1 MRNPIRNLIITVAL
15 LALLAPI
22 GSALAQEPI
31 VRAVLFYSP
40 TCPHCH
46 KVMIE
51 DLLPLDEQYGDQL
64 QIASVNV
71 TEPGGSMLYE
81 AAAELYEIP
90 PEMQQVP
97 LLVIGETWLMGSVEI
112 PAEFPGLIEEG
123 IEQGG
128 VAWPDLPGLVESIPA
143 ELTGPAT
150 GELSPDI
157 AALIEDLVNQEQEP
171 GIAGWFARAKSRFML
186 DPLANGLAVAVLLG
200 MIVSVIW
207 VVVLLLTK
215 ESTPTPRWMRITLPV
230 LSLVG
235 LAIAGYLTYVEA
247 TQSTAVCGPVGDCN
261 AVQQSIYAKLFG
273 VLPIGIVGLIG
284 YAAIAVAWLISQ
296 KTSGRIQRYTVLSMM
311 GMTFFGATFSIYL
324 TYLEPF
330 VIGATCMWCLSSAV
344 IITAQMWL
352 ALPPALEALEEPEE
366 EEPEEEAVD

>member
-215 ESTPTPRWMRITLPV
+215 ESTPTPGWMRITLPV

>member
-1 MRNPIRNLIITVAL
+1 MTL
-15 LALLAPI
+15 LALLAPMS
-22 GSALAQEPI
+22 SALAQGPF

-46 KVMIE
+46 TVMTE
-51 DLLPLDEQYGDQL
+51 DLPPLIEQYGEQL
-64 QIASVNV
+64 QMVAVDV
-71 TEPGGSMLYE
+71 TVEGGSMLY
-81 AAAELYEIP
+81 AAAADLYEIP

-97 LLVIGETWLMGSVEI
+97 LLIIGETWLLGSIEI
-112 PAEFPGLIEEG
+112 PAELPGLIEEG

-128 VAWPDLPGLVESIPA
+128 VDWPDLPGLVESIPA
-143 ELTGPAT
+143 ELTGPASGGLT
-150 GELSPDI
+150 PDI
-157 AALIEDLVNQEQEP
+157 TDLIEDLSNLEHQP
-171 GIAGWFARAKSRFML
+171 GIAGWFERAKSRFML

-215 ESTPTPRWMRITLPV
+215 EPTPTPRWKRITLPV

-296 KTSGRIQRYTVLSMM
+296 KTSGRIQRYTMLAMM
-311 GMTFFGATFSIYL
+311 GMTFFGTTFSIYL

-352 ALPPALEALEEPEE
+352 ALSPALEALEEPEE